1 MNNLDQMFLRGFQ
14 VAVVHLRAN
23 DKEDSFNDEDDR
35 FLLPSDLP
43 SKASLC
49 QLDDSH
55 RTGVICLAAICLA
68 FVNLVT
74 ISDVV
79 VVHLLSPFVLD
90 AVIFF
95 LDNYFTYFA
104 ASYCSPSDV
113 NATLDGKL
121 GCF

>member
-1 MNNLDQMFLRGFQ
+1 MFLRGFQ

-23 DKEDSFNDEDDR
+23 AKEDSFNDEDDR

-55 RTGVICLAAICLA
+55 WTGVICLAAICLA
-68 FVNLVT
+68 FVSVVT

-79 VVHLLSPFVLD
+79 VIHLLSPFFLD

-95 LDNYFTYFA
+95 
-104 ASYCSPSDV
+104 
-113 NATLDGKL
+113 
-121 GCF
+121 